1 MTRDEQHCAAIET
14 YMFGTAE
21 APEWLASSVRDC
33 QSRYQGLSLTEEFQS
48 AVNAF
53 AIAPERKPFEL
64 FVVGEGKFGKSTLVN
79 CLLGEE
85 LSRVRVLPETRCFL
99 RYVLK
104 DEPSRMARFYVR
116 PKQGVHDWLLKRLGA
131 GRTVPELY
139 QVSEH
144 EVGLAE
150 AKGILAEETKRLDSG
165 GYDPAVLEVER
176 DVKRNARSAF
186 QSEVRVVDTQGLDQ
200 LFPDELKKQTAGL
213 SEISSQKLFIEW
225 MNTTPRG
232 KYLEWQ
238 FRRCDSVLWCISA
251 KRIGSAATAAAL
263 RYFSAYSKKI
273 VIALTAVDLVA
284 KKDGDME
291 RLLARAE
298 QLYGDY
304 AIAICPVNGRKAW
317 EALTCQA
324 NDELD
329 ACGFSKLVTTI
340 ESICISQGN
349 RVRNLSWYFAIR
361 RTERQYRNSLRVL
374 HRAYEEL
381 DARYKLDRRN
391 LERARSDAIEAM
403 TPVLRDLFA
412 EICDGIVE
420 RTGQVSLSDDQSD
433 AERKVGFSLAG
444 KSASSAVTRHI
455 NDMTIP
461 QLIKVGGAIAPYS
474 LPSFDADGQVS
485 GSLLRVEFQPPR
497 TILKEPSLPFSFSL
511 ESMWGKAVWLKF
523 CELFGSKKA
532 LTERMELERQRR
544 GELTAEFRKHW
555 NSYHAAMARAVT
567 EQIERLYEIPLKEL
581 DRVFARVEREAGGP
595 LPAAAKKIKTALASV
610 AVQPVISNGMI
621 RAIERVRHGR
631 IIAHQFA

>member
-1 MTRDEQHCAAIET
+1 MTRDEGHCAAIET
-14 YMFGTAE
+14 HMFGTSE

-53 AIAPERKPFEL
+53 AVAPKRKPFEL
-64 FVVGEGKFGKSTLVN
+64 FVIGEGKFGKSTLVN

-104 DEPSRMARFYVR
+104 DEPDRIARFYVR
-116 PKQGVHDWLLKRLGA
+116 PKQGVHDWLLRRLGA
-131 GRTVPELY
+131 GRAVPELY

-144 EVGLAE
+144 DVGLAE
-150 AKGILAEETKRLDSG
+150 ARDILAEETKRLDSG

-176 DVKRNARSAF
+176 DVKRSVRSAF

-200 LFPDELKKQTAGL
+200 LFPDELKKQAAGL
-213 SEISSQKLFIEW
+213 SEMSSQKLFIDW

-238 FRRCDSVLWCISA
+238 FRRCDSVLWCVSA

-273 VIALTAVDLVA
+273 IIALTSVDLVA

-298 QLYGDY
+298 QLYGGY
-304 AIAICPVNGRKAW
+304 AVAICPVNGQMAW
-317 EALTCQA
+317 EALTCKA
-324 NDELD
+324 NDELE
-329 ACGFSKLVTTI
+329 ACGFSKLVATI

-349 RVRNLSWYFAIR
+349 KVRNLSRYFAIR

-374 HRAYEEL
+374 HRTYEEL

-391 LERARSDAIEAM
+391 LERARDDAKQAM
-403 TPVLRDLFA
+403 TPMLRDLFA

-444 KSASSAVTRHI
+444 KSAASTVTHHI
-455 NDMTIP
+455 NDRTIP
-461 QLIKVGGAIAPYS
+461 ELIKIGGAIAPYS

-485 GSLLRVEFQPPR
+485 GSLLRVDFQPPR
-497 TILKEPSLPFSFSL
+497 TILKEPKLPFSFSL
-511 ESMWGKAVWLKF
+511 ESMWGKAAWLKF
-523 CELFGSKKA
+523 REFFGSKKA
-532 LTERMELERQRR
+532 LAERTQLERQRR
-544 GELTAEFRKHW
+544 GELTTEFRKHW
-555 NSYHAAMARAVT
+555 NAYHASMAKAVA
-567 EQIERLYEIPLKEL
+567 EEIDRLYDIPLKEL
-581 DRVFARVEREAGGP
+581 DRVLARVEREAGSP
-595 LPAAAKKIKTALASV
+595 LPAAAKKIETALASI
-610 AVQPVISNGMI
+610 AVQPAISNGMI
-621 RAIERVRHGR
+621 RAIERVRHIRMG
-631 IIAHQFA
+631 AHQDA